1 MMSTSQYISRSDTMR
16 LNDKHTFYKISKL
29 LFISY
34 MIIFVWVVIFK
45 CNWIDDL
52 RITHRYISS
61 ITFYER
67 VINVGEIQSLIYRV
81 QTGEIFHRSILEP
94 FLNIVIFVP
103 VGMYVTLFQNKKRI
117 FNTYLVSLAI
127 SFATELIQLGTM
139 IGGFSYLDII
149 TNVTGGLIGYFIYRI
164 LYNEKRFY
172 GLSIAS
178 ISVMSLL
185 APIAVFAIINTILNM
200 EFYIDVTLRRL

>member
-1 MMSTSQYISRSDTMR
+1 MR

-34 MIIFVWVVIFK
+34 MIIFIWVVIFK

-52 RITHRYISS
+52 RITHQQISRLS
-61 ITFYER
+61 FYER
-67 VINVGEIQSLIYRV
+67 VINTSEIQSLIYRI
-81 QTGEIFHRSILEP
+81 QIGEIFHRGLLEP

-103 VGMYVTLFQNKKRI
+103 VGMYVTLFQNRKRV

-127 SFATELIQLGTM
+127 SFSIELIQLATM

-149 TNVTGGLIGYFIYRI
+149 TNVTGGIIGYFIYRI
-164 LYNEKRFY
+164 LYSEKRIHN
-172 GLSIAS
+172 LSIAS
-178 ISVMSLL
+178 VIVLSLI
-185 APIAVFAIINTILNM
+185 APIAVFSIINTALNI
-200 EFYIDVTLRRL
+200 EFYVDVVLRRL

>member
-1 MMSTSQYISRSDTMR
+1 MI

-67 VINVGEIQSLIYRV
+67 VINVGEIQSLIYRI

-103 VGMYVTLFQNKKRI
+103 VGMYITLFQRNKRI
-117 FNTYLVSLAI
+117 FNTYLLSLAI
-127 SFATELIQLGTM
+127 SFLIELIQLVTL
-139 IGGFSYLDII
+139 IGGFSYLDIV
-149 TNVTGGLIGYFIYRI
+149 TNVTGGVIGYFVYRI
-164 LYNEKRFY
+164 LYNEKRFHS
-172 GLSIAS
+172 LSIAS
-178 ISVMSLL
+178 IIVLIL
-185 APIAVFAIINTILNM
+185 IAPISVFSIINTVINI
-200 EFYIDVTLRRL
+200 EFYIDVALRRL